1 MAPATHGKGGF
12 EAAPDS
18 GASGDGAV
26 AGAVPAPIG
35 RTDFLA
41 ALKNRPRGIDIVLL
55 QAGDILGLGEVDRF
69 DAAHRLAHTALF
81 RRPVF
86 QRHWRTWRPELEDGL
101 QLLADS
107 LAIVGRIGSEMVVAP
122 LCCCPRCGAVYH
134 VDSAGRHDCERF
146 AQRANRQER
155 AASARSLYESE
166 GGDGLR
172 DHHEV
177 HGSPQLGDE
186 YARMVA
192 VWAASLSLHGV
203 DAQRWDLHLRALL
216 RVVRDEY
223 TDALHPGLE
232 AQPLPGPV
240 TEHLAY
246 RHTLSGLRAERK
258 HSANSATPSC
268 RSTATTITWSN
279 CPTRRRQQ
287 QRRL

>member
-1 MAPATHGKGGF
+1 RKWGASRCRLRKQRLALCFVRGRPYSGRLTPATGRTCVAPATHGKGGF

-107 LAIVGRIGSEMVVAP
+107 LAIVGRIGAQMGVGP
-122 LCCCPRCGAVYH
+122 LCRRPRCGAVYN
-134 VDSAGRHDCERF
+134 VDSAGRPHS
-146 AQRANRQER
+146 QP
-155 AASARSLYESE
+155 
-166 GGDGLR
+166 
-172 DHHEV
+172 V
-177 HGSPQLGDE
+177 
-186 YARMVA
+186 
-192 VWAASLSLHGV
+192 
-203 DAQRWDLHLRALL
+203 
-216 RVVRDEY
+216 
-223 TDALHPGLE
+223 
-232 AQPLPGPV
+232 AQP
-240 TEHLAY
+240 
-246 RHTLSGLRAERK
+246 
-258 HSANSATPSC
+258 ATP
-268 RSTATTITWSN
+268 
-279 CPTRRRQQ
+279 PG
-287 QRRL
+287 